1 MFWKVKVLGNPM
13 NPIEKVPRCACRN
26 LAARRNCWGS
36 NKLWDETRSRRPL
49 MKNLFLP
56 LLIQFCNSD
65 VSSHPMIHLS
75 CVCRCRNSGVSC
87 STGTLFNPETC
98 RWLKTIVSKSRSRE
112 RRNHFFGTWV
122 RWLHTVVTHSV
133 TAPVVETSFRAIED
147 AYLNDTLLLLLGK
160 VSKNRFF

>member
-1 MFWKVKVLGNPM
+1 MGSCSCQCKVKEHHCNSLQDYK
-13 NPIEKVPRCACRN
+13 EDECRCACRN

-65 VSSHPMIHLS
+65 VSSHPIIHLS

-87 STGTLFNPETC
+87 STGTLFNPE
-98 RWLKTIVSKSRSRE
+98 
-112 RRNHFFGTWV
+112 
-122 RWLHTVVTHSV
+122 
-133 TAPVVETSFRAIED
+133 
-147 AYLNDTLLLLLGK
+147 
-160 VSKNRFF
+160 

>member
-1 MFWKVKVLGNPM
+1 M

-36 NKLWDETRSRRPL
+36 NTPTLWDETRSRRPL

-112 RRNHFFGTWV
+112 RRDHFLGLESDGCILLSLTQ
-122 RWLHTVVTHSV
+122 S
-133 TAPVVETSFRAIED
+133 PP
-147 AYLNDTLLLLLGK
+147 LLLRLHLGLLK
-160 VSKNRFF
+160 MLISMILCFCF